1 MYLPFIPNE
10 LPVVNVSAI
19 FGYAIFCH
27 APAPAV
33 PPAISN
39 LSSVLVPPHRNEY
52 IYLQSFMS
60 DSFAQFASPVL
71 PAKLAQPH
79 ATIAPPR
86 AVVGLITVQVFP
98 LIEYRYIVT
107 ALFPIR

>member
-1 MYLPFIPNE
+1 M
-10 LPVVNVSAI
+10 NVSAI
-19 FGYAIFCH
+19 FGYAMLSH

-71 PAKLAQPH
+71 PAKFAQPP

-86 AVVGLITVQVFP
+86 AVVGAIVVHVFA
-98 LIEYRYIVT
+98 LIE
-107 ALFPIR
+107 